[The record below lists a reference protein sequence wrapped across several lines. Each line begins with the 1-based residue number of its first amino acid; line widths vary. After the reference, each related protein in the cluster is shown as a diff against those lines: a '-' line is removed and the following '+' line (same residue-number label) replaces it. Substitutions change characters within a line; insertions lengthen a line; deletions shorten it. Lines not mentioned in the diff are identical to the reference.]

1 MCNLLRAIF
10 QQKIKLS
17 ACIYL
22 LECCHYIVV
31 SKVLTK
37 ELVEGVATGL
47 RAHPPHK
54 GGRMEPELQ
63 VLSEGHVPAV
73 HTHRN
78 KGCGLVNEKWV
89 TN

>member
-1 MCNLLRAIF
+1 MP
-10 QQKIKLS
+10 
-17 ACIYL
+17 
-22 LECCHYIVV
+22 
-31 SKVLTK
+31 KVLAK

-63 VLSEGHVPAV
+63 VLSEGHIPAV

-78 KGCGLVNEKWV
+78 KGRRLESEKWV
-89 TN
+89 TVQIKVW

>member
-1 MCNLLRAIF
+1 MCNLIRAIF

-89 TN
+89 TY

>member
-1 MCNLLRAIF
+1 M
-10 QQKIKLS
+10 
-17 ACIYL
+17 
-22 LECCHYIVV
+22 
-31 SKVLTK
+31 
-37 ELVEGVATGL
+37 ATGL

-89 TN
+89 TYQSSLSSFILENVHSINEDNGKAWGLFIQYIWKFTINM